1 MISDIAKMSY
11 ISSNCIISKGQR
23 KISHNYDMK
32 ELEDAAEMR
41 DIKRIRNQLLE
52 ATTNQ
57 ITNAHA
63 QQEE

>member
-1 MISDIAKMSY
+1 
-11 ISSNCIISKGQR
+11 
-23 KISHNYDMK
+23 MK
-32 ELEDAAEMR
+32 ESEDAAEMR